1 MVVLSVSNSTT
12 AASTDIALEANLV
25 YTPIL
30 ERAILE
36 RWNTTWGGNYTLNDT
51 HIELLVN
58 FNDASIELAQ
68 LQGKGIDVLG
78 DLGSTYF
85 GITNRSNLLSY
96 VWPGYNANSV
106 RYGHICLSVN
116 VACSCSI
123 GDRTAAGGGTAC
135 STAWG
140 FFDSI
145 YVNSSAL
152 DLLQFIE
159 EDGKLGVTY
168 APLNL
173 TAWKG

>member
-1 MVVLSVSNSTT
+1 VVVLSVSNSTT
-12 AASTDIALEANLV
+12 AASTDIVLEANLV
-25 YTPIL
+25 YAPIL

-68 LQGKGIDVLG
+68 LQGNGIDVLG
-78 DLGSTYF
+78 DLGSIYF

-116 VACSCSI
+116 VACSF
-123 GDRTAAGGGTAC
+123 GDRIAAGGGTAC

-145 YVNSSAL
+145 HVNSSAL

-173 TAWKG
+173 TAWKD